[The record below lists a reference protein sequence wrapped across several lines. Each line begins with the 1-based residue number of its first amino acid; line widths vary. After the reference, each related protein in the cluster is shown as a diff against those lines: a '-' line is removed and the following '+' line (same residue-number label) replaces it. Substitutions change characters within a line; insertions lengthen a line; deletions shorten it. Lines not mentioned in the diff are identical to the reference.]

1 MQWRQQRARRMR
13 RLLFVLLALAVL
25 AGFVLASG
33 WLDRTNEDEQAQLL
47 REALEQALISC
58 YAAEGRYPQSV
69 EYLEQHY
76 GVRVDHARYT
86 VVYDAFADNI
96 RPRVRVIPM
105 EG

>member
-1 MQWRQQRARRMR
+1 MQWKQQQVRRRRQ
-13 RLLFVLLALAVL
+13 LLFVLLALAVL

-33 WLDRTNEDEQAQLL
+33 WLGRTNEDEQAELL
-47 REALEQALISC
+47 REALEQALVSC
-58 YAAEGRYPQSV
+58 YAAEGRYPQSI

-76 GVRVDHARYT
+76 GVRVDRTRY
-86 VVYDAFADNI
+86 VVAYEAFADNI